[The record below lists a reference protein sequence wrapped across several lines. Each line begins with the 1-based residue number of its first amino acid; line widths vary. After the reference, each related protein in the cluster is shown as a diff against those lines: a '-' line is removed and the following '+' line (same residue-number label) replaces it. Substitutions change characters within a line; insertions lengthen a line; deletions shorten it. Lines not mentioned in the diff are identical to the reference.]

1 MSDVKT
7 FLEKIQEIEADTVQV
22 YIPSKHKTF
31 KSKTLTFKQQ
41 KDIISTIAD
50 GSSGILKFHKII
62 NDILI
67 ENVGNVGLVVS
78 DKIPAI
84 LAIRNAS
91 VGSNLRQDGS
101 NIDLSTALQSISS
114 VEYPTS
120 KEFESA
126 KGLKIT
132 LESPSLA
139 EESKVIQSAIESL
152 KRSKQDV
159 TSKTVGDIYVYEII
173 KFVKSIQMG
182 EDTINFSEIPIS
194 SRVEI
199 INSLPILT
207 NKEIISFIQ
216 NIKEI
221 DRKVLTFNVNGETLY
236 VDMDVN
242 FFDP

>member
-1 MSDVKT
+1 M
-7 FLEKIQEIEADTVQV
+7 
-22 YIPSKHKTF
+22 
-31 KSKTLTFKQQ
+31 
-41 KDIISTIAD
+41 
-50 GSSGILKFHKII
+50 
-62 NDILI
+62 
-67 ENVGNVGLVVS
+67 
-78 DKIPAI
+78 
-84 LAIRNAS
+84 
-91 VGSNLRQDGS
+91 
-101 NIDLSTALQSISS
+101 
-114 VEYPTS
+114 
-120 KEFESA
+120 
-126 KGLKIT
+126 
-132 LESPSLA
+132 
-139 EESKVIQSAIESL
+139 
-152 KRSKQDV
+152 
-159 TSKTVGDIYVYEII
+159 YEII